1 MEVDILE
8 IEGETEKKKD
18 GFDTG
23 VIVAIVVVAGLFV
36 VAIIAFTLYF
46 YASQRY
52 INIIFLWCT
61 KHAVVENHLI
71 YHVYYYYWR
80 SIVHP
85 DK

>member
-52 INIIFLWCT
+52 INIIFL
-61 KHAVVENHLI
+61 
-71 YHVYYYYWR
+71 
-80 SIVHP
+80 
-85 DK
+85 